1 MNPRRHA
8 AAASTVL
15 VALIFLCVAWELW
28 LAPLR
33 PSGSMLVFKVL
44 PLLAAL
50 LGTLRGRRYTYQWSS
65 LLSLLYIAEGLV
77 RATSD
82 AQPLSATLAWVEAA
96 LATVWFALCLA
107 FARATRP
114 SLAAAAEQKPIA

>member
-1 MNPRRHA
+1 MNPRRLV
-8 AAASTVL
+8 AAASVTL

-33 PSGSMLVFKVL
+33 AGGSMLVLKVL

-50 LGTLRGRRYTYQWSS
+50 FGTLRGRRYTYQWSS
-65 LLSLLYIAEGLV
+65 LLSLLYIAEGVV

-82 AQPLSATLAWVEAA
+82 TAPSATLAWGEAA
-96 LATVWFALCLA
+96 LATTWFGLCLA
-107 FARATRP
+107 FAHATRP
-114 SLAAAAEQKPIA
+114 SLAAGSARKSMG

>member
-1 MNPRRHA
+1 MNPRWLA
-8 AAASTVL
+8 AAASAAL
-15 VALIFLCVAWELW
+15 IALIFLCVAWELW

-33 PSGSMLVFKVL
+33 PGGSMLVLKVL

-50 LGTLRGRRYTYQWSS
+50 FGTLRGRRYTYQWSS
-65 LLSLLYIAEGLV
+65 LLSLLYIAEGMV

-82 AQPLSATLAWVEAA
+82 PLPSATLAWFEAA
-96 LATVWFALCLA
+96 LATAWFGLCLA

-114 SLAAAAEQKPIA
+114 SITQPN

>member
-1 MNPRRHA
+1 MNPRRLA
-8 AAASTVL
+8 AAASATL

-33 PSGSMLVFKVL
+33 PGGSMLVFKVL

-96 LATVWFALCLA
+96 LATGWFALCLA

-114 SLAAAAEQKPIA
+114 SLAAAAEQEPIA

>member
-1 MNPRRHA
+1 MNPRRLA
-8 AAASTVL
+8 AAASVAL

-33 PSGSMLVFKVL
+33 PGGSMLVFKVL

-82 AQPLSATLAWVEAA
+82 TQPLSATLAWGEAV
-96 LATVWFALCLA
+96 LATTWFALCLA

-114 SLAAAAEQKPIA
+114 SLAAASERTPVG

>member
-1 MNPRRHA
+1 MNPRRLA
-8 AAASTVL
+8 AAASVAL

-33 PSGSMLVFKVL
+33 PGGSMLVLKVL

-50 LGTLRGRRYTYQWSS
+50 FGTLRGRRYTYQWSS
-65 LLSLLYIAEGLV
+65 LLSLLYIAEGMV

-82 AQPLSATLAWVEAA
+82 APPSAALAWAEAA
-96 LATVWFALCLA
+96 LAIVWFGLCLA
-107 FARATRP
+107 YARVTRP
-114 SLAAAAEQKPIA
+114 SLAAAGALKSMD

>member
-1 MNPRRHA
+1 MNPRRLA
-8 AAASTVL
+8 AAASAAL

-33 PSGSMLVFKVL
+33 PGGSMLVFKVL

-82 AQPLSATLAWVEAA
+82 AQPLSATLAWSEAV
-96 LATVWFALCLA
+96 LATAWFALCLA

-114 SLAAAAEQKPIA
+114 SLAAAGQRTTGG